1 MDARASDRIQVEL
14 WQKFVFL
21 AALAAA
27 CGLARSPIGPLRAAP
42 LGRRLLQ
49 RAIEEIVAVARAR
62 GIGLPE
68 EEVARVIGLIDGLP
82 PAMKPSFL
90 VDLET
95 GGPTELGILRG
106 AVSRFAEEAGL
117 RPPVHATAA
126 AALAKPA

>member
-1 MDARASDRIQVEL
+1 RIAGAFRNAGMAARASDRIQVEL
-14 WQKFVFL
+14 WQKFVYL
-21 AALAAA
+21 AGVAAA

-68 EEVARVIGLIDGLP
+68 EEVARVLGVIDGLP

-90 VDLET
+90 VDLERSEEHT
-95 GGPTELGILRG
+95 SELQ
-106 AVSRFAEEAGL
+106 SRSDL
-117 RPPVHATAA
+117 VCR
-126 AALAKPA
+126 L